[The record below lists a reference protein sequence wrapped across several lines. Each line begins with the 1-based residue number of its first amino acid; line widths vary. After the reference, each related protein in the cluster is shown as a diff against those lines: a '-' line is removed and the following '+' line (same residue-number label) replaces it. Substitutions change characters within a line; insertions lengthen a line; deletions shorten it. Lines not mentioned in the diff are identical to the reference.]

1 MVQLL
6 DRPFDLPTAE
16 APQAEW
22 EAAAAQLNA
31 VHFTGRQL
39 YRAMQAYIAIPSDG
53 LDTAAKDSA
62 LTDYLYGEALR
73 PVTVAAMAAHV
84 RHGWLTQY
92 VSDLALSL
100 DREEWPAY
108 YEAAAR
114 ARLVAR
120 QGRLEPLLFEELVE
134 LARDVAW

>member
-39 YRAMQAYIAIPSDG
+39 YRAMQAYIAVQSDG
-53 LDTAAKDSA
+53 LDTSAKHQA
-62 LTDYLYGEALR
+62 LVDYLGDEGLT
-73 PVTVAAMAAHV
+73 PVPVAAMAAHV
-84 RHGWLTQY
+84 RHDWLMQY
-92 VSDLALSL
+92 VSDLTPGL